1 MVVTQKVFMA
11 DQRLERDIETIDYV
25 EDQNTYKISLS
36 SKFESFGISMN
47 SLVAG

>member
-11 DQRLERDIETIDYV
+11 DQRLERDVEVIDYV
-25 EDQNTYKISLS
+25 KDKNTYKINLS

-47 SLVAG
+47 SLIAG